1 VSIRQILSDKDFF
14 AVLIRSLIGH
24 MGLDRHTFA
33 IYLYINKKFIKRT
46 ENNLRIQTGKLNL
59 KLKTTAM
66 RTIYQINSNEIGE
79 VLLKRRRIAKS
90 LRWWLR
96 ENGHDYT
103 SGFTVRPV

>member
-1 VSIRQILSDKDFF
+1 M
-14 AVLIRSLIGH
+14 LICPLIGRLR
-24 MGLDRHTFA
+24 LDSNAFT
-33 IYLYINKKFIKRT
+33 IYLYIDNKLIKRSG
-46 ENNLRIQTGKLNL
+46 NNLRFQTGKLNL
-59 KLKTTAM
+59 KLKIKAM

-103 SGFTVRPV
+103 STFSVRPV

>member
-1 VSIRQILSDKDFF
+1 
-14 AVLIRSLIGH
+14 
-24 MGLDRHTFA
+24 MGLDRRTYA
-33 IYLYINKKFIKRT
+33 IYLYINSKFKKGT
-46 ENNLRIQTGKLNL
+46 GNNLRIQTGKLNL
-59 KLKTTAM
+59 KLKITEM

-103 SGFTVRPV
+103 STFSVRPV